1 MSDTPPAAPVDLV
14 EANSAYVKGDAADN
28 APDGPLDELS
38 QQVAASEQL
47 VADLERKL
55 SQAATQE
62 AELAHELDIQRAR
75 RAAVAEELRGAHE
88 QALAVSV
95 AEATRRGDAILSE
108 AKAFS
113 DTARKDA
120 EREATRI
127 TKQAFAEARETI
139 AGAEQKGA
147 ALLEARQQEL
157 VAVEAEATRRVE
169 ELETE
174 HEALTHRV
182 DLAKTIYEELQNTLK
197 LVAKTSLTELAE
209 AKASLARLDLDRP
222 TTPQRRS
229 NNQRPSPSAKP
240 TDGDTAPTLT
250 T

>member
-1 MSDTPPAAPVDLV
+1 MPDTVPAPPLDLV
-14 EANSAYVKGDAADN
+14 EANSAHVKGDAADS

-47 VADLERKL
+47 VADLEREL
-55 SQAATQE
+55 AQAATQE
-62 AELAHELDIQRAR
+62 AELAYELDTQRAR
-75 RAAVAEELRGAHE
+75 RAALAEELRGAHE

-108 AKAFS
+108 AEAFGE
-113 DTARKDA
+113 TARKDA

-127 TKQAFAEARETI
+127 TRQAFAEAKETL

-147 ALLEARQQEL
+147 ALLEARQQEV
-157 VAVEAEATRRVE
+157 VAIEAEATRRVE

-182 DLAKTIYEELQNTLK
+182 EVAKTIYEELQNTLK
-197 LVAKTSLTELAE
+197 LVAETSLAELGE
-209 AKASLARLDLDRP
+209 AKASLARLDPDRP
-222 TTPQRRS
+222 TTPQRPSNDQRRS
-229 NNQRPSPSAKP
+229 PTAKP
-240 TDGDTAPTLT
+240 TD
-250 T
+250 

>member
-1 MSDTPPAAPVDLV
+1 MPHTPPATPLNLV
-14 EANSAYVKGDAADN
+14 EADSAHVEGDAADD

-47 VADLERKL
+47 VADLEREL

-62 AELAHELDIQRAR
+62 AEVAHELDVQRAR
-75 RAAVAEELRGAHE
+75 RAGLAEELRGAHE

-95 AEATRRGDAILSE
+95 ADATRRADAILSE
-108 AKAFS
+108 AEAFEATS
-113 DTARKDA
+113 RKDA

-127 TKQAFAEARETI
+127 TKQAFTEAIETL
-139 AGAEQKGA
+139 AGAEQEGA

-174 HEALTHRV
+174 HEALTYRV
-182 DLAKTIYEELQNTLK
+182 EVAKTIYEELQNTLK
-197 LVAKTSLTELAE
+197 LVAESSLTELAE
-209 AKASLARLDLDRP
+209 AKASLARLDPDP
-222 TTPQRRS
+222 PNTPQRRS
-229 NNQRPSPSAKP
+229 NDQRPSPSAKP
-240 TDGDTAPTLT
+240 TD
-250 T
+250 